1 MKKGLLT
8 SFFAVALLGTLLV
21 GCGNSAPAKTEV
33 AAPTEQVKKPT
44 IKVGSKEFTEQ
55 RILGEMMAFLLE
67 KNGFTVDRKIGL
79 NGTGVVSKALQTGD
93 IDLYAEY
100 TGTGLVTILKQP
112 VITNPDDCYNAVNKA
127 YQEQFKLE
135 WLKRFGINNTY
146 TLTMKADK
154 AKELGI
160 ATLSDLVTKGG
171 NLKFGSDQ
179 EFLTRPDG
187 YPALSKAYGFVFKK
201 ENIKSM
207 DSGLVYQA
215 VDTAQ
220 VDIIMGFAT
229 DGRIKKL
236 NLMNLKDDKNFFPVY
251 DAAPVVR
258 QEVLQKNPEIADILN
273 KLEGKISDVKMQEL
287 NLQVDVD
294 GKEPAAVAKDFLV
307 SLGLY

>member
-8 SFFAVALLGTLLV
+8 SILAVTLVGILLV
-21 GCGNSAPAKTEV
+21 GCGSSAPAKTDGD
-33 AAPTEQVKKPT
+33 AQTEKPT
-44 IKVGSKEFTEQ
+44 ITVGSKEFTEQ
-55 RILGEMMAFLLE
+55 LILGEMMAFLLE
-67 KNGFTVDRKIGL
+67 KDGFTVDRKIGL
-79 NGTGVVSKALQTGD
+79 TGTAVVAKALENGD

-112 VITNPDDCYNAVNKA
+112 VMTDPDECYNTVNKA

-135 WLKRFGINNTY
+135 WLGRFGINNTY

-160 ATLSDLVTKGG
+160 STLSDLITKGAD
-171 NLKFGSDQ
+171 LKFGSDQ
-179 EFLTRPDG
+179 EFLARPDG
-187 YPALSKAYGFVFKK
+187 YPALSKAYGFEFKQ

-207 DSGLVYQA
+207 DAGLVYQA
-215 VDTAQ
+215 VDSDQ

-236 NLMNLKDDKNFFPVY
+236 NLINLDDDKNFFPVY

-273 KLEGKISDVKMQEL
+273 KLQGKISDEKMQEL

-294 GKEPAAVAKDFLV
+294 GKEPATVAKDFLV